1 LLGIVTWH
9 KVLVTELLQADNI
22 ILLEQLHDEH
32 GQPFDH
38 NRFSVLP
45 QALKNGKKTMNST
58 TTIKYGSTTTTTI
71 KNGST
76 TTIRIKM
83 AALQQLQSNMAGLQQ
98 QQSNMAA
105 QDSITH
111 MIKTMRAN

>member
-1 LLGIVTWH
+1 MMFWVCATSQRNRKLLAAMAIDHLGVMASRVFI
-9 KVLVTELLQADNI
+9 
-22 ILLEQLHDEH
+22 
-32 GQPFDH
+32 FDH

-45 QALKNGKKTMNST
+45 QALKNGKKTMNS
-58 TTIKYGSTTTTTI
+58 TTTI

-105 QDSITH
+105 QDS
-111 MIKTMRAN
+111 MRAN